1 MKIKVKVA
9 KKEQH
14 ILEITTE
21 NIKLDSALK
30 LASIVSTGGQAKM
43 LIQDE
48 LIKVNGE
55 ICTVRGKKLHDGDS
69 IEFERT
75 VYTIKVKK
83 D

>member
-9 KKEQH
+9 ERKQQL
-14 ILEITTE
+14 LEITTE

-55 ICTVRGKKLHDGDS
+55 ICTLRGKKLHDGDK

-75 VYTIKVKK
+75 VYTVKVKK
-83 D
+83 